1 MSTYQHGSDDADTV
15 LEIKDL
21 KTYFNLEDGIV
32 KAVDGVSLALKRNQT
47 LGLVGESGCG
57 KSMTATSIMR
67 LVKSPPGKIVGGEI
81 LLQQGQNGHS
91 QVTDLVKLPAN
102 GSRMREIRGGEIAMV
117 FQEPMTSLNPLYN
130 IGTQIAETVQL
141 HQRVSKKEAL
151 GRAQEM
157 LEKVQISDAR
167 RRLDEYPHQLSGGMR
182 QRVMIALALSCNP
195 AILLADEPTTA
206 LDVTVQA
213 QIIDLMRALQKD
225 FQSSI
230 VMITHNLGV
239 VSQMADTVAVMYMGK
254 IVEYANVGDAFH
266 RPMHPYTVGLLNSV
280 PVLGRKSRK
289 QLVPIRGMVPSPTET
304 IRGCPFAARC
314 PQVMPVCREELPPLL
329 EAQPGH
335 KVACWLLG
343 MVDCRL
349 QIVDFVSDVLPIIRR
364 WPIHN
369 TLAAHISNITLHVS
383 RSYRFSRRMYV

>member
-1 MSTYQHGSDDADTV
+1 MSTYQNSSADTDTV

-21 KTYFNLEDGIV
+21 KTYFDLEEGTV
-32 KAVDGVSLALKRNQT
+32 KAVDGVSLELKRNQT

-81 LLQQGQNGHS
+81 LLQQGQNGNS
-91 QVTDLVKLPAN
+91 QITDLVKLPAN
-102 GSRMREIRGGEIAMV
+102 GSKMREIRGGEIAMV
-117 FQEPMTSLNPLYN
+117 FQEPMTSLNPLYS
-130 IGTQIAETVQL
+130 IGTQIAETVRL
-141 HQRVSKKEAL
+141 HQKASKKEAL
-151 GRAQEM
+151 DRAQEM

-225 FQSSI
+225 FRSSI

-239 VSQMADTVAVMYMGK
+239 VSQMADHVAVMYMGK
-254 IVEYANVGDAFH
+254 IVEYAAVRDVFH
-266 RPMHPYTVGLLNSV
+266 RPLHPYTVGLLNSV

-289 QLVPIRGMVPSPTET
+289 QLVPIRGMVPSPTEM

-314 PQVMPVCREELPPLL
+314 PQVMPVCREELPLL
-329 EAQPGH
+329 REVESGH
-335 KVACWLLG
+335 KVACWL
-343 MVDCRL
+343 
-349 QIVDFVSDVLPIIRR
+349 
-364 WPIHN
+364 
-369 TLAAHISNITLHVS
+369 
-383 RSYRFSRRMYV
+383 Y